1 MRWSDLLKMS
11 LGSLKRRKLRA
22 FLTILG
28 VVIGT
33 TSIVVMIS
41 LGLGLQESMYEQV
54 EQNGGTTTLTVYGKD
69 NAFMSYSMDGEEE
82 ETDQYITDEAL
93 ESFAALEHVE
103 SAFPRITISALALKG
118 RYEGYLDTILE
129 TSGMNVIR
137 FLVAAVPVVIA
148 VAGRK
153 IIKAEYN
160 RLINICVNMSCFYI
174 AVQFSALFVGANY
187 IGRIA
192 TYFNVY
198 NLILLPWMIKN
209 CFTKDSEEF
218 VKLACLICYFIY
230 FYYQI
235 VITWNLGYVS
245 DILGLSF

>member
-93 ESFAALEHVE
+93 ESFAALDHVE

-118 RYEGYLDTILE
+118 RYEGYLDICGMTREDMENQKITLNPGGTLPDPDSADLQFVFGNMVLMNFNEKGGGGGYWETGELPDIDLQNDQLFLILDQDSYYESQGSSYSME
-129 TSGMNVIR
+129 TGGEGSGGSGSTRRIPKKYV
-137 FLVAAVPVVIA
+137 
-148 VAGRK
+148 
-153 IIKAEYN
+153 
-160 RLINICVNMSCFYI
+160 
-174 AVQFSALFVGANY
+174 VGASG
-187 IGRIA
+187 IMGA
-192 TYFNVY
+192 
-198 NLILLPWMIKN
+198 
-209 CFTKDSEEF
+209 
-218 VKLACLICYFIY
+218 FI
-230 FYYQI
+230 FI
-235 VITWNLGYVS
+235 MVHTGA
-245 DILGLSF
+245 